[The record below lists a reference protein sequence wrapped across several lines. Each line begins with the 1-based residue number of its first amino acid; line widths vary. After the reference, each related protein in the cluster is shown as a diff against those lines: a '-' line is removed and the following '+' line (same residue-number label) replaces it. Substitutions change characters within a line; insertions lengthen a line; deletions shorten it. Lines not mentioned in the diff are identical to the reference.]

1 MEYLFLSMLSLFW
14 LLFKIKVSKK
24 LFLSHASLEG
34 SVQVANLRG
43 DTWESD
49 CWMMEEEK
57 RSSWD
62 SLCESFG
69 VTDNVLELW
78 RNTVSDPGRVFLKEN
93 QVERSS
99 ELEVLNTCRRWRHGS
114 QCHFFVSSQF
124 IRKDD
129 QYSINGVVRFF
140 FTFVT
145 LIYD

>member
-1 MEYLFLSMLSLFW
+1 
-14 LLFKIKVSKK
+14 
-24 LFLSHASLEG
+24 
-34 SVQVANLRG
+34 
-43 DTWESD
+43 
-49 CWMMEEEK
+49 MMEEEN

-78 RNTVSDPGRVFLKEN
+78 RNTVSDLGRVFLKEN

-99 ELEVLNTCRRWRHGS
+99 ELEALSTYRRCRRGS
-114 QCHFFVSSQF
+114 QCHFFVSFQF

-140 FTFVT
+140 FS
-145 LIYD
+145 LL

>member
-1 MEYLFLSMLSLFW
+1 
-14 LLFKIKVSKK
+14 
-24 LFLSHASLEG
+24 
-34 SVQVANLRG
+34 
-43 DTWESD
+43 
-49 CWMMEEEK
+49 MMEEEN

-78 RNTVSDPGRVFLKEN
+78 RNTVSDLGRVFLKEN

-99 ELEVLNTCRRWRHGS
+99 ELEALSTYRRWQHGS
-114 QCHFFVSSQF
+114 QCHFFVSFQF

-140 FTFVT
+140 FS
-145 LIYD
+145 LL